1 MCVSSRSSLVLFLS
15 GCIGSFA
22 LVYKRKDLKYI
33 GLMFIIM
40 MQFAE
45 YLMWIDIESGGHY
58 PSLNIIG
65 NYIGILSLFL
75 QTRGSILLMPR
86 KHGIFMF
93 TINLVYYVIVT
104 VLYTNLVYK
113 KQKEDALSKIGKSNT
128 LSWSMVP
135 RSSTL
140 KITGLILFIIAN
152 IYNNTVYFNTLS
164 YSFVNILLIAIST
177 KFVHS
182 FHVEYFGSIYCY
194 FGAISLVAYVV
205 YELWPT
211 MWSKN

>member
-75 QTRGSILLMPR
+75 QTCGLILLMPR

-113 KQKEDALSKIGKSNT
+113 KEKEDEKN
-128 LSWSMVP
+128 
-135 RSSTL
+135 RNSSTFQETRKAETL
-140 KITGLILFIIAN
+140 QCFKKINPPQILC
-152 IYNNTVYFNTLS
+152 VS
-164 YSFVNILLIAIST
+164 
-177 KFVHS
+177 
-182 FHVEYFGSIYCY
+182 CQ
-194 FGAISLVAYVV
+194 
-205 YELWPT
+205 
-211 MWSKN
+211 